1 MLTPSIREDLQLF
14 EGTPLEDGSPT
25 WLIFDTL
32 TNKYFTIGL
41 NAFRLLNYWNADV
54 DTKTFLKDVKQK
66 GVNLKEEELNDFI
79 SFLRV
84 NDLVSHYNS
93 EDTKFLI
100 EKYKNQK
107 KHFILSI
114 IHNYLFFKIP
124 LLKPDTFLDSTL
136 MFAKIIGSKLVRY
149 IVYVLGLIGIYF
161 VIQNWDQFIN
171 TFLYFFNWNG
181 FIFYAFSLV
190 LVKAIHEFG
199 HAYVAKNYGCNV
211 NSMGI
216 AFLVF
221 FPFLYTDNTNAWR
234 LRDYSN
240 RLRIN
245 FAGISTELHLAL
257 LATFFW
263 SILEPGT
270 LKSIAFFIA
279 TTSWVS
285 SLLINISPF
294 MRFDGYYVLADF
306 LRVENLQ
313 PRAFSLAKWKLRQI
327 IFGLNHEQ
335 PEKMNA
341 NKINFLIFYAW
352 STWIY
357 RFFLF
362 IGIAILVYHYT
373 FKVLGI
379 ILFVVEIIWFI
390 CLPIYRE
397 MALWWKMRSDIGLSF
412 NFIRTILFISV
423 LFFLFFYPW
432 KNYQKIPAIL
442 QSENF
447 ISIYAPEEAQIKRV
461 HIKEGDKVQKNQLL
475 IELTSPSLNYKINQ
489 TIGKLELAEL
499 QINNALQSK
508 TNREQLLSLRSKKNK
523 LETEIL
529 NYNKIKSSLNIRAP
543 FNAEITF
550 LEKFKKDQWVN
561 QEDPLLSL
569 VDKDTQTIF
578 AFISEKNI
586 AKIDRTKDL
595 FFISS
600 HIDSPKIPLSI
611 KSISKSPVNNF
622 NLFPIVT
629 SLYSGPIA
637 ARENSRSDIISEQA
651 YYLVSMNLVKDI
663 TKVDQKMLGSVNI
676 AIYPTSFAERIY
688 KYVYAVL
695 IRELSF

>member
-25 WLIFDTL
+25 WLLFDTL

-54 DTKTFLKDVKQK
+54 DTKTFIKNVEQK

-79 SFLRV
+79 SFLKV
-84 NDLVSHYNS
+84 NDLISHHNS

-149 IVYVLGLIGIYF
+149 IVYVLGLMGIYF

-397 MALWWKMRSDIGLSF
+397 MAL
-412 NFIRTILFISV
+412 
-423 LFFLFFYPW
+423 
-432 KNYQKIPAIL
+432 
-442 QSENF
+442 F

-461 HIKEGDKVQKNQLL
+461 HIEEGDMVQKNQLL

-508 TNREQLLSLRSKKNK
+508 INREQLLSLRSKKNK

-529 NYNKIKSSLNIRAP
+529 NYNKIESSLNIRAP

-550 LEKFKKDQWVN
+550 LQKFKKDQWVN

-637 ARENSRSDIISEQA
+637 ARENSSSDIISEQA
-651 YYLVSMNLVKDI
+651 YYLVIMNLVEDI

-688 KYVYAVL
+688 KYVYAFL

>member
-25 WLIFDTL
+25 WLLFDTL

-54 DTKTFLKDVKQK
+54 DTKTFIKNVEQK

-79 SFLRV
+79 SFLKV
-84 NDLVSHYNS
+84 NDLISHHNS

-149 IVYVLGLIGIYF
+149 IVYVLGLMGIYF

-335 PEKMNA
+335 PEKMNT

-423 LFFLFFYPW
+423 LFFLLFYPW

-461 HIKEGDKVQKNQLL
+461 HIKEGDKVQKDQLL

-508 TNREQLLSLRSKKNK
+508 INREQLLSLRSKKNK

-529 NYNKIKSSLNIRAP
+529 NYNKIESSLNIRAP

-550 LEKFKKDQWVN
+550 LQKFKKDQWVN

-637 ARENSRSDIISEQA
+637 ARENSSSDIISEQA
-651 YYLVSMNLVKDI
+651 YYLVIMNLVEDI

>member
-14 EGTPLEDGSPT
+14 DGTPLEDGSPT
-25 WLIFDTL
+25 WLLFDTL

-41 NAFRLLNYWNADV
+41 NAFRLLNYWKADV
-54 DTKTFLKDVKQK
+54 DIKTFTANAKQN
-66 GVNLKEEELNDFI
+66 GLNLKEEELMDFI

-84 NDLVSHYNS
+84 NDLICHQNS
-93 EDTKFLI
+93 EDVKFLV
-100 EKYKNQK
+100 EKYKSQQ
-107 KHFILSI
+107 KHFLLQL

-124 LLKPDTFLDSTL
+124 LLKPDYFLDKTIS
-136 MFAKIIGSKLVRY
+136 FAKLIGSNFIRNLIY
-149 IVYVLGLIGIYF
+149 ILGIIGIYL
-161 VIQNWDQFIN
+161 VTQNWDQFIN

-181 FIFYAFSLV
+181 ILFYALSLI

-294 MRFDGYYVLADF
+294 MRFDGYYVLSDF

-327 IFGLNHEQ
+327 IFGFKYQE
-335 PEKMNA
+335 PETMNR
-341 NKINFLIFYAW
+341 NKRNFLIFYAW

-362 IGIAILVYHYT
+362 IGIALLVYHYT

-379 ILFVVEIIWFI
+379 FLFVVEILWFI
-390 CLPIYRE
+390 ALPVYRE
-397 MALWWKMRSDIGLSF
+397 LLVWWKMRSDIGLSF
-412 NFIRTILFISV
+412 NFVRTLLFVLIISIV
-423 LFFLFFYPW
+423 FFYPW
-432 KNYQKIPAIL
+432 KNYQKTPAIL

-447 ISIYAPEEAQIKRV
+447 ISIYAPEIAQIKKI
-461 HIKEGDKVQKNQLL
+461 HTNEGKKVQENQIL
-475 IELTSPSLNYKINQ
+475 IELISPSLDFKINQ
-489 TIGKLELAEL
+489 TIGELNLAEIN
-499 QINNALQSK
+499 INNALQSK
-508 TNREQLLSLRSKKNK
+508 MNRQQLLSLKSEKNK
-523 LETEIL
+523 LETEIV
-529 NYNKIKSSLNIRAP
+529 NYKKTKLSLIIKAP
-543 FNAEITF
+543 FDSEVAF
-550 LEKFKKDQWVN
+550 LPKFIEGQWVN
-561 QEDPLLSL
+561 QNEPLVSL
-569 VDKDTQTIF
+569 VNKKSQNII

-586 AKIDRTKDL
+586 EKLDRSKEV

-600 HIDSPKIPLSI
+600 HIDSPKIQLSI
-611 KSISKSPVNNF
+611 NSIGKSPVNNF

-629 SLYSGPIA
+629 SLYGGPIA
-637 ARENSRSDIISEQA
+637 ARENSNFDIISEEA
-651 YYLVSMNLVKDI
+651 YYLVTMNTFENI
-663 TKVDQKMLGSVNI
+663 NIIDQKMLGSVNI
-676 AIYPTSFAERIY
+676 AINPTSFAEQIY
-688 KYVYAVL
+688 KFIYATL

>member
-1 MLTPSIREDLQLF
+1 
-14 EGTPLEDGSPT
+14 
-25 WLIFDTL
+25 
-32 TNKYFTIGL
+32 
-41 NAFRLLNYWNADV
+41 
-54 DTKTFLKDVKQK
+54 
-66 GVNLKEEELNDFI
+66 
-79 SFLRV
+79 
-84 NDLVSHYNS
+84 
-93 EDTKFLI
+93 
-100 EKYKNQK
+100 
-107 KHFILSI
+107 
-114 IHNYLFFKIP
+114 
-124 LLKPDTFLDSTL
+124 
-136 MFAKIIGSKLVRY
+136 
-149 IVYVLGLIGIYF
+149 
-161 VIQNWDQFIN
+161 
-171 TFLYFFNWNG
+171 
-181 FIFYAFSLV
+181 
-190 LVKAIHEFG
+190 
-199 HAYVAKNYGCNV
+199 
-211 NSMGI
+211 
-216 AFLVF
+216 
-221 FPFLYTDNTNAWR
+221 
-234 LRDYSN
+234 
-240 RLRIN
+240 
-245 FAGISTELHLAL
+245 
-257 LATFFW
+257 
-263 SILEPGT
+263 
-270 LKSIAFFIA
+270 
-279 TTSWVS
+279 
-285 SLLINISPF
+285 

-461 HIKEGDKVQKNQLL
+461 HIKEGDKVQKDQLL
-475 IELTSPSLNYKINQ
+475 IELISPSLNYKINQ
-489 TIGKLELAEL
+489 TIGNLELADL
-499 QINNALQSK
+499 QINNALKSK

-529 NYNKIKSSLNIRAP
+529 NHNKIKSSLNIRAP
-543 FNAEITF
+543 INAEITF
-550 LEKFKKDQWVN
+550 LEEFKKDQWVN

-569 VDKDTQTIF
+569 VDKDTQSIF

-637 ARENSRSDIISEQA
+637 VRENSRSDIISEQA
-651 YYLVSMNLVKDI
+651 YYLISMNLVERI
-663 TKVDQKMLGSVNI
+663 TKVDQKLLGSVNI

-688 KYVYAVL
+688 KYIYAVL

>member
-25 WLIFDTL
+25 WLLFDTL

-54 DTKTFLKDVKQK
+54 DTKTFIKNVEQK

-79 SFLRV
+79 SFLKV
-84 NDLVSHYNS
+84 NDLISHHNS

-149 IVYVLGLIGIYF
+149 IVYVLGLMGIYF

-181 FIFYAFSLV
+181 FLFYAFSLV

-335 PEKMNA
+335 PEKMNT

-423 LFFLFFYPW
+423 LFFLLFYPW

-461 HIKEGDKVQKNQLL
+461 HIKEGDKVQKDQLL

-508 TNREQLLSLRSKKNK
+508 INREQLLSLRSKKNK

-529 NYNKIKSSLNIRAP
+529 NYNKIESSLNIRAP

-550 LEKFKKDQWVN
+550 LQKFKKDQWVN

-637 ARENSRSDIISEQA
+637 ARENSSSDIISEQA
-651 YYLVSMNLVKDI
+651 YYLVIMNLVEDI

>member
-25 WLIFDTL
+25 WLLFDTL

-54 DTKTFLKDVKQK
+54 DTKTFIKNVEQK

-79 SFLRV
+79 SFLKV
-84 NDLVSHYNS
+84 NDLISHHNS

-335 PEKMNA
+335 PEKMNT

-423 LFFLFFYPW
+423 LFFLLFYPW

-461 HIKEGDKVQKNQLL
+461 HIKEGDKVQKDQLL

-508 TNREQLLSLRSKKNK
+508 INREQLLSLRSKKNK

-529 NYNKIKSSLNIRAP
+529 NYNKIESSLNIRAP

-550 LEKFKKDQWVN
+550 LQKFKKDQWVN

-637 ARENSRSDIISEQA
+637 ARENSSSDIISEQA
-651 YYLVSMNLVKDI
+651 YYLVIMNLVEDI

>member
-25 WLIFDTL
+25 WLLFDTL

-54 DTKTFLKDVKQK
+54 DTKTFIKNVEQK

-79 SFLRV
+79 SFLKV
-84 NDLVSHYNS
+84 NDLISHHNS

-335 PEKMNA
+335 PEKMNT

-412 NFIRTILFISV
+412 NLIRTILFISV

-461 HIKEGDKVQKNQLL
+461 HIKEGDKVQKDQLL

-508 TNREQLLSLRSKKNK
+508 INREQLLSLRSKKNK

-637 ARENSRSDIISEQA
+637 ARENSSSDIISEQA
-651 YYLVSMNLVKDI
+651 YYLVSMNLVEDI

>member
-25 WLIFDTL
+25 WLLFDTL

-54 DTKTFLKDVKQK
+54 DTKTFIKNVEQK

-79 SFLRV
+79 SFLKV
-84 NDLVSHYNS
+84 NDLISHHNS

-181 FIFYAFSLV
+181 FLFYAFSLV

-335 PEKMNA
+335 PEKMNT

-397 MALWWKMRSDIGLSF
+397 MALWWKMRRDIGLSF

-447 ISIYAPEEAQIKRV
+447 ISIYAPEDAQIKRV
-461 HIKEGDKVQKNQLL
+461 HIKEGDKVQKDQLL
-475 IELTSPSLNYKINQ
+475 IELISPSLNYKINQ
-489 TIGKLELAEL
+489 TIGNLELADL
-499 QINNALQSK
+499 QINNALKSK

-529 NYNKIKSSLNIRAP
+529 NYNKIESSLNIRAP

-550 LEKFKKDQWVN
+550 LQKFKKDQWVN

-637 ARENSRSDIISEQA
+637 ARENSSSDIISEQA
-651 YYLVSMNLVKDI
+651 YYLISMNLLGDI

>member
-25 WLIFDTL
+25 WLLFDTL

-54 DTKTFLKDVKQK
+54 DTKTFIKNVEQK

-79 SFLRV
+79 SFLKV
-84 NDLVSHYNS
+84 NDLISHHNS

-149 IVYVLGLIGIYF
+149 IVYVLGLMGIYF

-423 LFFLFFYPW
+423 LFFLLFYPW

-461 HIKEGDKVQKNQLL
+461 HIKEGDKVQKDQLL

-508 TNREQLLSLRSKKNK
+508 INREQLLSLRSKKNK

-529 NYNKIKSSLNIRAP
+529 NYNKIESSLNIRAP

-550 LEKFKKDQWVN
+550 LQKFKKDQWVN

-600 HIDSPKIPLSI
+600 HIDSPKIPLLI

-637 ARENSRSDIISEQA
+637 ARENSSSDIISEQA
-651 YYLVSMNLVKDI
+651 YYLVIMNLVEDI

>member
-25 WLIFDTL
+25 WLLFDTL

-54 DTKTFLKDVKQK
+54 DTKTFIKNVEQK

-79 SFLRV
+79 SFLKV
-84 NDLVSHYNS
+84 NDLISHHNS

-149 IVYVLGLIGIYF
+149 IVYVLGLMGIYF

-341 NKINFLIFYAW
+341 NKISFLIFYAW

-461 HIKEGDKVQKNQLL
+461 HIKEGDKVQKDQLL
-475 IELTSPSLNYKINQ
+475 IELISPSLNYKINQ
-489 TIGKLELAEL
+489 TIGNLELADL
-499 QINNALQSK
+499 QINNALKSK

-529 NYNKIKSSLNIRAP
+529 NHNKIKSSLNIRAP

-629 SLYSGPIA
+629 SLYSGSIA
-637 ARENSRSDIISEQA
+637 ARENSSSDIISEQA
-651 YYLVSMNLVKDI
+651 YYLISMNLVGDI

>member
-25 WLIFDTL
+25 WLLFDTL

-54 DTKTFLKDVKQK
+54 DTKTFIKNVEQK

-79 SFLRV
+79 SFLKV
-84 NDLVSHYNS
+84 NDLISHHNS

-136 MFAKIIGSKLVRY
+136 MFAKVIGSKLVRY

-397 MALWWKMRSDIGLSF
+397 MALWWKMRSDIGFSF

-461 HIKEGDKVQKNQLL
+461 HIKEGDKVQKDQLL
-475 IELTSPSLNYKINQ
+475 IELISPSLNYKINQ
-489 TIGKLELAEL
+489 TIGNLELADL
-499 QINNALQSK
+499 QINNALKSK
-508 TNREQLLSLRSKKNK
+508 TNREKLLSLRSKKNK

-529 NYNKIKSSLNIRAP
+529 NHNKIKSSLNIRAP

-569 VDKDTQTIF
+569 ADKDTQTIF

-637 ARENSRSDIISEQA
+637 VRENSRSDIISEQA
-651 YYLVSMNLVKDI
+651 YYLISMNLVEHI
-663 TKVDQKMLGSVNI
+663 TKVDQKLLGSVNI

-688 KYVYAVL
+688 KYIYAVL

>member
-25 WLIFDTL
+25 WLLFDTL

-54 DTKTFLKDVKQK
+54 DTKTFIKNVEQK

-84 NDLVSHYNS
+84 NDLVSHHNA

-335 PEKMNA
+335 PEKMNT

-397 MALWWKMRSDIGLSF
+397 MAIWWKMRSDIGLSF
-412 NFIRTILFISV
+412 NFMRTILFISV

-461 HIKEGDKVQKNQLL
+461 HIKEGDNVQKDQLL
-475 IELTSPSLNYKINQ
+475 IELISPSLNYKINQ
-489 TIGKLELAEL
+489 TIGNLELADL
-499 QINNALQSK
+499 QINNALKSK

-529 NYNKIKSSLNIRAP
+529 NHNKIKSSLNIRAP

-600 HIDSPKIPLSI
+600 YIDSPKIPLSI

-651 YYLVSMNLVKDI
+651 YYLVSMNLAEDI

>member
-25 WLIFDTL
+25 WLLFDTL

-41 NAFRLLNYWNADV
+41 NAFRLLNFWNADV
-54 DTKTFLKDVKQK
+54 DTKTFLIDVEQK
-66 GVNLKEEELNDFI
+66 GVNLKEDELNDFI

-84 NDLVSHYNS
+84 NDLVSHHNS

-107 KHFILSI
+107 KHFILSL

-181 FIFYAFSLV
+181 FIFYAFSLII
-190 LVKAIHEFG
+190 VKGIHEFG

-257 LATFFW
+257 LATFIW

-270 LKSIAFFIA
+270 LKSIAFFIS

-327 IFGLNHEQ
+327 IFGLNHEI
-335 PEKMNA
+335 PEKMNT

-397 MALWWKMRSDIGLSF
+397 MALWWKMRSDIGLSL
-412 NFIRTILFISV
+412 NFIRTILFISA

-461 HIKEGDKVQKNQLL
+461 HIEEGDTVRENQLL
-475 IELTSPSLNYKINQ
+475 IELISPSLDYKINQ

-508 TNREQLLSLRSKKNK
+508 INREQLLSLRSKKNK

-529 NYNKIKSSLNIRAP
+529 NYNKLKSSLNIRAP

-550 LEKFKKDQWVN
+550 LEKFTKDQWVN

-569 VDKDTQTIF
+569 VDKDTQIIY

-600 HIDSPKIPLSI
+600 HIDSPKILLSI

-637 ARENSRSDIISEQA
+637 ARENSGSDIISEQA
-651 YYLVSMNLVKDI
+651 YFLVGMDLAEDI

-676 AIYPTSFAERIY
+676 PIYPISFAERIY

>member
-54 DTKTFLKDVKQK
+54 DTKTFIKNVEQK

-79 SFLRV
+79 SFLKV
-84 NDLVSHYNS
+84 NDLISHHNS

-124 LLKPDTFLDSTL
+124 LLKPDTFLDRTL
-136 MFAKIIGSKLVRY
+136 MFVKIIGSKLVRY
-149 IVYVLGLIGIYF
+149 IVYVLGLMGIYF

-335 PEKMNA
+335 PEKMNT

-423 LFFLFFYPW
+423 LFFLLFYPW

-447 ISIYAPEEAQIKRV
+447 ISIYAPEESQIKRV
-461 HIKEGDKVQKNQLL
+461 HIEEGDKVQKNQLL

-508 TNREQLLSLRSKKNK
+508 INREQLLSLRSKKNK

-529 NYNKIKSSLNIRAP
+529 NYNKIVSSLNIRAP

-550 LEKFKKDQWVN
+550 LQKFKKDQWVN

-611 KSISKSPVNNF
+611 KSISKSPVSNF

-637 ARENSRSDIISEQA
+637 ARENSSSDIISEQA
-651 YYLVSMNLVKDI
+651 YYLVIMNLVEDI

>member
-25 WLIFDTL
+25 WLLFDTL

-54 DTKTFLKDVKQK
+54 DTKTFIKNVEQK

-79 SFLRV
+79 SFLKV
-84 NDLVSHYNS
+84 NDLISHHNS

-136 MFAKIIGSKLVRY
+136 MFAKVIGSKLVRY

-461 HIKEGDKVQKNQLL
+461 HIKEGDKVQKDQLL
-475 IELTSPSLNYKINQ
+475 IELISPSLNYKINQ
-489 TIGKLELAEL
+489 TIGNLELADL
-499 QINNALQSK
+499 QINNALKSK

-529 NYNKIKSSLNIRAP
+529 NHNKIKSSLNIRAP

-550 LEKFKKDQWVN
+550 LEEFKKDQWVN
-561 QEDPLLSL
+561 QKDPLLSL

-637 ARENSRSDIISEQA
+637 VRENSRSDIISEQA
-651 YYLVSMNLVKDI
+651 YYLISMNLVENI
-663 TKVDQKMLGSVNI
+663 TKVDQKLLGSVNI

-688 KYVYAVL
+688 YYIYAVL

>member
-25 WLIFDTL
+25 WLLFDTL

-54 DTKTFLKDVKQK
+54 DTKTFIKNVEQK

-79 SFLRV
+79 SFLKV
-84 NDLVSHYNS
+84 NDLISHHNS

-461 HIKEGDKVQKNQLL
+461 HIKEGDKVQKDQLL
-475 IELTSPSLNYKINQ
+475 IELISPSLNYKINQ
-489 TIGKLELAEL
+489 TIGNLELADL
-499 QINNALQSK
+499 QINNALKSK

-529 NYNKIKSSLNIRAP
+529 NHNKIKSSLNIRAP

-569 VDKDTQTIF
+569 ADKDTQTIF

-637 ARENSRSDIISEQA
+637 VRENSRSDIISEQA
-651 YYLVSMNLVKDI
+651 YYLISMNLVEHI
-663 TKVDQKMLGSVNI
+663 TKVDQKLLGSVNI

-688 KYVYAVL
+688 KYIYAVL

>member
-25 WLIFDTL
+25 WLLFDTL

-54 DTKTFLKDVKQK
+54 DTKTFIKNVEQK

-79 SFLRV
+79 SFLKV
-84 NDLVSHYNS
+84 NDLISHHNS

-124 LLKPDTFLDSTL
+124 LLKPDAFLDSTL
-136 MFAKIIGSKLVRY
+136 MFAKVIGSKLVRY

-335 PEKMNA
+335 PETMNA

-397 MALWWKMRSDIGLSF
+397 MALWWKMRSDIGFSF

-423 LFFLFFYPW
+423 LFLLFFYPC

-461 HIKEGDKVQKNQLL
+461 HIKEGDKVQKDQLL
-475 IELTSPSLNYKINQ
+475 IELISPSLNYKINQ
-489 TIGKLELAEL
+489 TIGNLELADL
-499 QINNALQSK
+499 QINNALKSK

-529 NYNKIKSSLNIRAP
+529 NHNKIKSSLNIRAP

-637 ARENSRSDIISEQA
+637 VRENSRSDIISEQA
-651 YYLVSMNLVKDI
+651 YYLISMNLVERI
-663 TKVDQKMLGSVNI
+663 TKVDQKLLGSVNI

-688 KYVYAVL
+688 KYIYAVL

>member
-54 DTKTFLKDVKQK
+54 DTKTFIKNVEQK

-79 SFLRV
+79 SFLKV
-84 NDLVSHYNS
+84 NDLISHHNS

-327 IFGLNHEQ
+327 VFGLNHEK
-335 PEKMNA
+335 PEKMSA

-412 NFIRTILFISV
+412 NFIRTILFILV

-447 ISIYAPEEAQIKRV
+447 TSIYAPEEAQIKRV
-461 HIKEGDKVQKNQLL
+461 HIKEGDKVKKNQLL
-475 IELTSPSLNYKINQ
+475 IELFSPSLNYKINQ

-508 TNREQLLSLRSKKNK
+508 INREQLLSLRSKKNK

-529 NYNKIKSSLNIRAP
+529 NYNKIESSLNIRAP

-550 LEKFKKDQWVN
+550 LQKFKKDQWVN

-637 ARENSRSDIISEQA
+637 ARENSSSDIISEQA
-651 YYLVSMNLVKDI
+651 YYLVIMNLVEDI

>member
-25 WLIFDTL
+25 WLLFDTL

-54 DTKTFLKDVKQK
+54 DTKTFIKNVEQK
-66 GVNLKEEELNDFI
+66 GVHLKEEELNDFI
-79 SFLRV
+79 SFLKV
-84 NDLVSHYNS
+84 NDLISHHNS

-136 MFAKIIGSKLVRY
+136 MFVKIIGSKLVHY
-149 IVYVLGLIGIYF
+149 IVYVLGFMGIYF

-181 FIFYAFSLV
+181 FIFYAFSLI

-221 FPFLYTDNTNAWR
+221 FPFLYTDNTNAGR

-461 HIKEGDKVQKNQLL
+461 HIKEGDKVQKDQLL
-475 IELTSPSLNYKINQ
+475 IELISPSLNYKINQ
-489 TIGKLELAEL
+489 TIGNLELADL
-499 QINNALQSK
+499 QINNALKSK

-529 NYNKIKSSLNIRAP
+529 NHNKIKSSLNIRAP

-611 KSISKSPVNNF
+611 KSISESPVNNF

-637 ARENSRSDIISEQA
+637 ARENSSSDIISEQA
-651 YYLVSMNLVKDI
+651 YYLVIMNLVENI

>member
-25 WLIFDTL
+25 WLLFDTL

-54 DTKTFLKDVKQK
+54 DTKTFIKNVEQK

-79 SFLRV
+79 SFLKV
-84 NDLVSHYNS
+84 NDLISHHNS

-447 ISIYAPEEAQIKRV
+447 ISIYAPEVAQIKRV
-461 HIKEGDKVQKNQLL
+461 HIKEGDKVQKDQLL
-475 IELTSPSLNYKINQ
+475 IELISPSLNYKINQ
-489 TIGKLELAEL
+489 TIGNLELADL
-499 QINNALQSK
+499 QINNALKSK

-529 NYNKIKSSLNIRAP
+529 NHNKIKSSLNIRAP

-637 ARENSRSDIISEQA
+637 ARENSSSDIISEQA
-651 YYLVSMNLVKDI
+651 YYLISMNLVGGI
-663 TKVDQKMLGSVNI
+663 TKGDQKMLGSVNI

>member
-1 MLTPSIREDLQLF
+1 MIIPYLRQDLEIFRGNSRED
-14 EGTPLEDGSPT
+14 GAPA
-25 WLIFDTL
+25 WLLYDAVR
-32 TNKYFTIGL
+32 NKYFTLGLTAFKLIKNWRGGEDIQNFEKKINSDGIETNSDEIKSFIGFL
-41 NAFRLLNYWNADV
+41 QQNNLIVQPPGQNVNYLLQQKNSMKKNWLLN
-54 DTKTFLKDVKQK
+54 
-66 GVNLKEEELNDFI
+66 
-79 SFLRV
+79 
-84 NDLVSHYNS
+84 LVHS
-93 EDTKFLI
+93 
-100 EKYKNQK
+100 
-107 KHFILSI
+107 
-114 IHNYLFFKIP
+114 YLFFKIP
-124 LLKPDTFLDSTL
+124 LFKPDEWLGRNLNKVKSL
-136 MFAKIIGSKLVRY
+136 GSAKFRNIIY
-149 IVYVLGLIGIYF
+149 ILGFIGICL
-161 VIQNWDQFIN
+161 VIQQFAVFKK
-171 TFLYFFNWNG
+171 TFLYFFTFNG
-181 FIFYAFSLV
+181 LMLYFATLV
-190 LVKAIHEFG
+190 IVKCLHELG
-199 HAYVAKNYGCNV
+199 HAFVAKNYGCRV
-211 NSMGI
+211 SAIGI

-221 FPFLYTDNTNAWR
+221 FPFLYTDTTDAWR
-234 LRDYSN
+234 LRN
-240 RLRIN
+240 HKERLLIN
-245 FAGISTELHLAL
+245 FAGILTELHLAL
-257 LATFFW
+257 IATFIW
-263 SILEPGT
+263 GILPEGGM
-270 LKSIAFFIA
+270 KSVMFFIA
-279 TTSWVS
+279 TTSWIS
-285 SLLINISPF
+285 SLLINVSPF

-461 HIKEGDKVQKNQLL
+461 HIKEGDKVQKDQLL

-550 LEKFKKDQWVN
+550 LEKFNKDQWVN
-561 QEDPLLSL
+561 EEDPLLSL
-569 VDKDTQTIF
+569 VNKDKQTIY
-578 AFISEKNI
+578 AFISEKSI

-637 ARENSRSDIISEQA
+637 ARENSSSDIISEQA
-651 YYLVSMNLVKDI
+651 YYLVIMNLVEDI

>member
-14 EGTPLEDGSPT
+14 DGTPLEDGSPS
-25 WLIFDTL
+25 WLLFDTL

-41 NAFRLLNYWNADV
+41 NAFRLLNYWKADV
-54 DTKTFLKDVKQK
+54 DTKTFLQNVEQK

-79 SFLRV
+79 SFLKV
-84 NDLVSHYNS
+84 NDLVCHQNS
-93 EDTKFLI
+93 EDINFLI
-100 EKYKNQK
+100 EKYKNQQ
-107 KHFILSI
+107 KHFLLKL

-124 LLKPDTFLDSTL
+124 LLKPDFFLDKTL
-136 MFAKIIGSKLVRY
+136 SIVKLFGSKLLRNIIY
-149 IVYVLGLIGIYF
+149 ILGFIGIIL

-181 FIFYAFSLV
+181 IFFYALSLIV
-190 LVKAIHEFG
+190 VKAIHEFG

-234 LRDYSN
+234 LREYSN

-257 LATFFW
+257 IATFFW
-263 SILEPGT
+263 SILDPGT

-294 MRFDGYYVLADF
+294 MRFDGYYVLSDF
-306 LRVENLQ
+306 LRIENLQ

-327 IFGLNHEQ
+327 IFGFKHQQ
-335 PEKMNA
+335 PEEMNV
-341 NKINFLIFYAW
+341 NKRNFLIFYAW

-362 IGIAILVYHYT
+362 IGIALLVYHHA

-379 ILFVVEIIWFI
+379 ILFVVEILWFI
-390 CLPIYRE
+390 ALPIYRE
-397 MALWWKMRSDIGLSF
+397 MLLWWKMRSEIGLSF
-412 NFIRTILFISV
+412 NFIRTLLFI
-423 LFFLFFYPW
+423 LIIGTLFFYPW

-447 ISIYAPEEAQIKRV
+447 ISIYAPEEAQIKKI
-461 HIKEGDKVQKNQLL
+461 HTNEGMKVQENQILM
-475 IELTSPSLNYKINQ
+475 ELSSPSLSFKINQ
-489 TIGKLELAEL
+489 TIGELSLAKIK
-499 QINNALQSK
+499 INNALQSK
-508 TNREQLLSLRSKKNK
+508 ANRQQLLSLRSEKNK
-523 LETEIL
+523 LETEIV
-529 NYNKIKSSLNIRAP
+529 NYEKIKSSLVIKAP
-543 FNAEITF
+543 FNSEIAY
-550 LEKFKKDQWVN
+550 LPKFKEGQWIN
-561 QEDPLLSL
+561 QKEPLVSL
-569 VDKDTQTIF
+569 VDKKTKIII

-586 AKIDRTKDL
+586 AKLDPSKDI

-600 HIDSPKIPLSI
+600 HIDSPKIKLSI
-611 KSISKSPVNNF
+611 SSISKSPVTNF

-629 SLYSGPIA
+629 SLYGGPIA
-637 ARENSRSDIISEQA
+637 ARENANVDILSEQA
-651 YYLVSMNLVKDI
+651 YYIITMNAFNNIDMI
-663 TKVDQKMLGSVNI
+663 DQKMLGSVNI
-676 AIYPTSFAERIY
+676 AISPTSFAEQIY
-688 KYVYAVL
+688 KFVYATL
-695 IRELSF
+695 IKELSF

>member
-25 WLIFDTL
+25 WLLFDTL

-54 DTKTFLKDVKQK
+54 DTKTFIKNVEQK

-84 NDLVSHYNS
+84 NDLISHHNA

-461 HIKEGDKVQKNQLL
+461 HIKEGDNVQKDQLL
-475 IELTSPSLNYKINQ
+475 IELISPALDYKNNQ
-489 TIGKLELAEL
+489 TIGNLELAEL
-499 QINNALQSK
+499 QINNALKSK
-508 TNREQLLSLRSKKNK
+508 TNREKLLSLRSKKNK

-529 NYNKIKSSLNIRAP
+529 NYNKLKSSLNIRAP
-543 FNAEITF
+543 FNADITF

-569 VDKDTQTIF
+569 VDKDTQIIY

-600 HIDSPKIPLSI
+600 HIDSPKILLSI

-637 ARENSRSDIISEQA
+637 ARENSGSDIISEQA
-651 YYLVSMNLVKDI
+651 YFLVGMDLVEDI